1 MAKVARLDRR
11 LPERQYVCV
20 QQSKVWQ
27 KKLNYMFMSMLILS
41 LILLVPPFLSRF
53 LAQKTTVMECF
64 QWTQVMKSNA
74 KNGQLQH
81 K

>member
-27 KKLNYMFMSMLILS
+27 KKTKLYVYVYAYFVFDTTCATFSFTIPGTENHSHGMFPMD
-41 LILLVPPFLSRF
+41 
-53 LAQKTTVMECF
+53 T
-64 QWTQVMKSNA
+64 SNE
-74 KNGQLQH
+74 K
-81 K
+81 